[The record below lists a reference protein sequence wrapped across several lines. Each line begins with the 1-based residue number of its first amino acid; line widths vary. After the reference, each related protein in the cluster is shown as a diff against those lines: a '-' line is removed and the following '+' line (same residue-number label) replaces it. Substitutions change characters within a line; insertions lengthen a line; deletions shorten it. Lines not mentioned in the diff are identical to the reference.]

1 MSSKAPAT
9 SCHSVWPDVG
19 IKSSPNFTNNAQKG
33 ATTVF
38 TYRVMLFTVAQK
50 ISKYLGHFC
59 KTICNQ
65 QLQKSPNLVTLVP
78 SQRCSVGF
86 SWGARRREEDGGD
99 FFPLLT
105 LQFIATAIEPR
116 FLFSY
121 LITIVLPF
129 MGLEEDGSWLDR
141 VSRLCRRNC
150 LFPEYRVALDTRM
163 KVRKMLQIV
172 VFQFFQKWFICST
185 MKPD

>member
-86 SWGARRREEDGGD
+86 SWGARRREEDGGG
-99 FFPLLT
+99 FFPSPHPPIYCHSDRAAFSVFVSHYHRAALHGTGRRRKLVGPGFAT
-105 LQFIATAIEPR
+105 LSKE
-116 FLFSY
+116 
-121 LITIVLPF
+121 LPF
-129 MGLEEDGSWLDR
+129 PRIQGGAR
-141 VSRLCRRNC
+141 
-150 LFPEYRVALDTRM
+150 Y
-163 KVRKMLQIV
+163 
-172 VFQFFQKWFICST
+172 
-185 MKPD
+185 